1 MKKIIIIA
9 AVVVFLAGFA
19 ACSKQQAQAPAEGES
34 MQQTDTV
41 NENSSIE
48 VTLTQALIDKY
59 IKTLP
64 PFVKKAKEL
73 GESADTFMTTFTAGG
88 EIESLLKDQ
97 GWSDPQEFFKVHAK
111 IWSLAPWLM
120 MVEQMKGQSDAMQK
134 QLADQFEELFKSQ
147 GVTEQEKQLLL
158 DNQKKL
164 ADAVEEANK

>member
-9 AVVVFLAGFA
+9 AVVVFIAGFA

-34 MQQTDTV
+34 MQQTDTA
-41 NENSSIE
+41 NENSSTEI
-48 VTLTQALIDKY
+48 TLTQALIDKY

-73 GESADTFMTTFTAGG
+73 GESADTFMTTLTAGG

-97 GWSDPQEFFKVHAK
+97 GWSDPQDFFKVHAK

>member
-9 AVVVFLAGFA
+9 AVVVFIAGFA

-34 MQQTDTV
+34 MQQTDTA
-41 NENSSIE
+41 NDNSSPEI
-48 VTLTQALIDKY
+48 TLTQALIDKY

-73 GESADTFMTTFTAGG
+73 GESADTFMTTLTAGG

-97 GWSDPQEFFKVHAK
+97 GWSDPQDFFKVHAK

>member
-9 AVVVFLAGFA
+9 AVVVFIAGFA

-34 MQQTDTV
+34 MQQTDTA
-41 NENSSIE
+41 NDNSSTEI
-48 VTLTQALIDKY
+48 TLTQALIDKY

-73 GESADTFMTTFTAGG
+73 GESADTFMTTLTAGG

-97 GWSDPQEFFKVHAK
+97 GWSDPQDFFKVHAK

>member
-9 AVVVFLAGFA
+9 AVVVFIAGFT

-34 MQQTDTV
+34 MQQTDTA
-41 NENSSIE
+41 NDNSSPEI
-48 VTLTQALIDKY
+48 TLTQALIDKY

-73 GESADTFMTTFTAGG
+73 GESADTFMTTLTAGG

-97 GWSDPQEFFKVHAK
+97 GWSDPQDFFKVHAK

>member
-1 MKKIIIIA
+1 MKKIISIA